1 MSDREILAVPV
12 VEGGL
17 EGEAGIERDGVSDRE
32 ILPVPEVVGAAPEV
46 EGVAE
51 VVGAAPEIEGV
62 AEVVGAAPEMEGV
75 AEAGACPEGVST
87 AEGVEAAAGPL
98 GSMTLSTNSVG

>member
-62 AEVVGAAPEMEGV
+62 AEV
-75 AEAGACPEGVST
+75 GACPEGVST